1 MEVPSIFLNRIL
13 SETARKKAMSLHL
26 TVGSQPIWRL
36 SNELMPMPDTDIMTS
51 DLLVKLLGVVLSEEE
66 QAELAQK
73 KELVVVKKIADAFRF
88 RINLFYQKKLPAITF
103 YYIPDNIETF
113 AALNLP
119 PIIADLAKYKNG
131 LCIIAGSYGSG
142 KTTTVASMIEEINRT
157 EKRRIVTLENPV
169 EYSFV
174 SKQSIVEQRQV
185 GIDTPTFLSGLRYCL
200 EEDVDLVYVGD
211 ARENFDTSASLAL
224 ELAAGNAMVIA
235 EITASNVV
243 KVIERL
249 MVAAVSSGITEEV
262 ARHAIADVLSAVLVL
277 KLLPRRG
284 GGLIPAAE
292 VLVGT
297 PAIKSLIREGKFYQI
312 DSAIQTSRKD
322 GMINMDRAIEDLIRL
337 GEVRAEDAKIQIG

>member
-1 MEVPSIFLNRIL
+1 VEVPSIFLNRIL

-36 SNELMPMPDTDIMTS
+36 SAQLSAMPDTDIITS
-51 DLLVKLLGVVLSEEE
+51 DLVVKLLGVILTEEE
-66 QAELAQK
+66 LAEFSKK

-103 YYIPDNIETF
+103 YYIPDTIETF
-113 AALNLP
+113 ANLNLP
-119 PIIADLAKYKNG
+119 PIINDLVKYKNG

-142 KTTTVASMIEEINRT
+142 KTTTVASMIEAINRT
-157 EKRRIVTLENPV
+157 EKRRVVTLENPV

-185 GIDTPTFLSGLRYCL
+185 GVDTESFLTGLRYCL
-200 EEDVDLVYVGD
+200 EEDVDLIYVGD
-211 ARENFDTSASLAL
+211 AREDLDKAASVIL

-235 EITASNVV
+235 EVTAGNVV

-249 MVAAVSSGITEEV
+249 MVGAVASGMSEEV

-292 VLVGT
+292 VLIGT
-297 PAIKSLIREGKFYQI
+297 PAIKSLIREGKFYQV

-322 GMINMDRAIEDLIRL
+322 GMINMERAVEDLVRL
-337 GEVRAEDAKIQIG
+337 GEVKTEDVKIQSV

>member
-1 MEVPSIFLNRIL
+1 
-13 SETARKKAMSLHL
+13 MSLHL

-36 SNELMPMPDTDIMTS
+36 GTELMAMPETDIMTS
-51 DLLVKLLGVVLSEEE
+51 DLVTKILSVVLTEEE
-66 QAELAQK
+66 VAELAQK
-73 KELVVVKKIADAFRF
+73 RELVVVKKIADAFRF

-103 YYIPDNIETF
+103 YYIPDTIETF
-113 AALNLP
+113 ANLNLP
-119 PIIADLAKYKNG
+119 PIINDLAKQKAG
-131 LCIIAGSYGSG
+131 LCVIAGSYGSG
-142 KTTTVASMIEEINRT
+142 KTTTAASMIEEINRA

-185 GIDTPTFLSGLRYCL
+185 GVDTPSFLSGLRYCL
-200 EEDVDLVYVGD
+200 EEDIDLVYVGD
-211 ARENFDTSASLAL
+211 ARENLNSAASLVL

-235 EITASNVV
+235 EVTANNVV
-243 KVIERL
+243 KVIEHL
-249 MVAAVSSGITEEV
+249 MVGAVASGMTEEV

-292 VLVGT
+292 VLIGT

-312 DSAIQTSRKD
+312 DSAIQTSKKD
-322 GMINMDRAIEDLIRL
+322 GMINMDKAVEDLVRL
-337 GEVRAEDAKIQIG
+337 GEVKPEDTNMQLA